1 MGGNFYLQYR
11 LYGTKEIGK
20 ASAMNLGVNTQWG
33 TSSQKPTEYPD
44 GFHEHS
50 LSKYWRFCEVVR
62 TTTSSLGGT
71 WKFSYLVHEAM
82 LRLIQSYEWDV
93 VSSVSVLS
101 FIYLSFCLPIH
112 FVYLYTCVCLS
123 VPLFVCQKAGLAVS
137 PSIHLSGVRFA
148 GTLLLWQI
156 AHP

>member
-1 MGGNFYLQYR
+1 MGLRKLEKQVLWTWEWTHSEEPVHRNLLSTLMDFMNIVFQNTEGSVKLSELQQA
-11 LYGTKEIGK
+11 
-20 ASAMNLGVNTQWG
+20 ASEA
-33 TSSQKPTEYPD
+33 
-44 GFHEHS
+44 HE
-50 LSKYWRFCEVVR
+50 
-62 TTTSSLGGT
+62 
-71 WKFSYLVHEAM
+71 KFSYLVHEAM